1 MDFSSDHIN
10 SFFKG
15 RFITGLETI
24 KEKLK
29 HIKAFVFDWDGVF
42 NDGFKNDAGSSPY
55 SEIDSMGTNMLRLSH
70 YLQTG
75 IHPVFAVISG
85 EKNNAAFALAKRE
98 CFHAVYFRIKH
109 KAGAIE
115 HLAAQHGLKN
125 EEIAFV
131 FDDVLDFSAT
141 AITGLRI
148 MVPHAAN
155 PLLAEFCIKNNLVDY
170 ITQCDGHEHAVR
182 ETAEMLIALKG
193 NYEATMKNRMDFSA
207 VYQEYLAKRNAVST
221 SFYTVDP
228 DNNIK
233 AAIL

>member
-1 MDFSSDHIN
+1 MDFTSDQIN
-10 SFFKG
+10 SFFNG
-15 RFITGLETI
+15 RFITGIETI

-55 SEIDSMGTNMLRLSH
+55 SEVDSMGTNMLRLSH

-85 EKNNAAFALAKRE
+85 EKNNAAFTLAKRE
-98 CFHAVYFRIKH
+98 GFHAVYFRIRH
-109 KAGAIE
+109 KAGAVE
-115 HLAAQHGLKN
+115 HLAAQHGIKN

-155 PLLAEFCIKNNLVDY
+155 PLLQEFCIKNKLVDY
-170 ITQCDGHEHAVR
+170 ITRGEGHEHAVR
-182 ETAEMLIALKG
+182 ETAEMFIALKG
-193 NYEATMKNRMDFSA
+193 NYEATMKNRMDYSA
-207 VYQEYLAKRNAVST
+207 LYQEYLAKRNAITT
-221 SFYTVDP
+221 SFYTIDP
-228 DNNIK
+228 DHTIK
-233 AAIL
+233 SATV